1 MFLRQISIEIRKTL
15 KQPEPECRLVGP
27 LRLLALV
34 ITITPRSTFASIVRG
49 LGYTQL
55 LEFFLAGIFHG
66 ADWAKWLFTNLHYCI
81 MFLAGRPC
89 PYEI

>member
-1 MFLRQISIEIRKTL
+1 MFLRQLSIEIRKTL
-15 KQPEPECRLVGP
+15 KQP
-27 LRLLALV
+27 ALW
-34 ITITPRSTFASIVRG
+34 

-66 ADWAKWLFTNLHYCI
+66 ADWAKWLFTNLHYFI
-81 MFLAGRPC
+81 TFLASR